1 MLKENQ
7 KLIYQSYYLGVKIT
21 QLQLFKY
28 LHVKKILHCLDYLY
42 EVMKKRW
49 SEHYLRGVRK
59 KPMKYK

>member
-49 SEHYLRGVRK
+49 SEH
-59 KPMKYK
+59 